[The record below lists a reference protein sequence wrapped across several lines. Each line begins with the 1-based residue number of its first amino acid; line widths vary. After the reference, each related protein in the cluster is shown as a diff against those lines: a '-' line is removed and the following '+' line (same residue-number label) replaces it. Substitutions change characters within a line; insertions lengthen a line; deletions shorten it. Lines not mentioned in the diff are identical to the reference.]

1 MRRRLLASTIA
12 LGLVVTAMGFTGI
25 YAVFTDRATTGT
37 NSAESGTQPKAAD
50 LKIAFDVT
58 DSSCAG
64 ISYSDD
70 LASGVIDATDLQPD
84 FNGAGFN
91 YICLQNVGTASLNL
105 TVTAI
110 DVVETETGCTG
121 DEAAAGDA
129 TCGTAGI
136 GDGELGT
143 VLDAQLYRF
152 DCVTGDGPTDSVVQ
166 PIETIAGTPGSLGSL
181 DPGKVACIRTA
192 VIFPGPG
199 TDLTVDAVQRAQSDK
214 VQWRFAF
221 DGAAS

>member
-1 MRRRLLASTIA
+1 MRRRLLATTMA

-58 DSSCAG
+58 DSTCAG
-64 ISYSDD
+64 ISYGDD

-84 FNGAGFN
+84 YNGAGFN
-91 YICLQNVGTASLNL
+91 YVCLQNVGTATLSL
-105 TVTAI
+105 TATAI

-129 TCGTAGI
+129 TCGTAGV

-143 VLDAQLYRF
+143 VLNAQLYRF
-152 DCVTGDGPTDSVVQ
+152 DCVTGDGPSESVVQ
-166 PIETIAGTPGSLGSL
+166 PIETIAATPGSLGTL
-181 DPGKVACIRTA
+181 APNQVACVRTA
-192 VIFPGPG
+192 VIFPGP
-199 TDLTVDAVQRAQSDK
+199 DSVLTVEAVQRAQSDK

-221 DGAAS
+221 DGTAS